1 MAQAVSKIPI
11 VWKTKQSVA
20 DRLLGKV
27 GRPLFD
33 QLLAKSQA
41 MAAKRRWPLQKI
53 KVDYYQD
60 PEVDWEYMILTL
72 DFDCPRLRAEK
83 LWVNYLKTVRAMR
96 EGQEGQAGDIL
107 AEMVHYDF
115 ESDP

>member
-1 MAQAVSKIPI
+1 MAQAVSTIPI

-20 DRLLGKV
+20 DRLLGEV

-33 QLLAKSQA
+33 QLLAKSQTI
-41 MAAKRRWPLQKI
+41 AAKRRWPLQKI

-72 DFDCPRLRAEK
+72 DFDCPRSQSRKAVGK
-83 LWVNYLKTVRAMR
+83 LFEN
-96 EGQEGQAGDIL
+96 GQGYARGARGSSWRHSRRNGPL
-107 AEMVHYDF
+107 
-115 ESDP
+115 